1 MKSII
6 ILNLL
11 VITTINPLIKAH
23 ENHDHKIFNWSNS
36 ENKIIKSDSTFSVEK
51 FEDKKNKTKANSK
64 SSWIKIFRK
73 YF

>member
-36 ENKIIKSDSTFSVEK
+36 ENKKIKSDSTFSVEK
-51 FEDKKNKTKANSK
+51 FENKTNKKKANSK
-64 SSWIKIFRK
+64 SSWIQIFRK
-73 YF
+73 

>member
-6 ILNLL
+6 ILNIL

-36 ENKIIKSDSTFSVEK
+36 ENNNIKSDSIFNVEK
-51 FEDKKNKTKANSK
+51 LEGKKNKTKANRK
-64 SSWIKIFRK
+64 SSWIQIFRK
-73 YF
+73 

>member
-6 ILNLL
+6 ILNIL

-36 ENKIIKSDSTFSVEK
+36 ENNTRKSDGTFNVEK
-51 FEDKKNKTKANSK
+51 LEGKKNKTKSN
-64 SSWIKIFRK
+64 
-73 YF
+73 